1 MQLLT
6 MLQCPSV
13 IHALIFMFEEVLI
26 AWQVQLDILSCLF
39 LCKYN
44 YTEHSQVRNYGI
56 SKAKGLAA
64 SFTQHS
70 CHVSL
75 SSRVKATVSQSLSM
89 YPKAHGVTS
98 NHS

>member
-44 YTEHSQVRNYGI
+44 YTEHSQVRNYL
-56 SKAKGLAA
+56 KQRAWL
-64 SFTQHS
+64 HL
-70 CHVSL
+70 SL
-75 SSRVKATVSQSLSM
+75 SIPAMSL
-89 YPKAHGVTS
+89 YPAE
-98 NHS
+98 